1 MVKHIVLFQ
10 LKVELPAE
18 TRSKVAT
25 DFKGGIEKLPAVIPF
40 IRQIEVGFNINSD
53 ETWDICLNA
62 TFDTFDD
69 VRATAVW
76 LETLPLRTQLCR
88 LHSLMKKEKSRPI
101 L

>member
-25 DFKGGIEKLPAVIPF
+25 DFKVGIEKLPAVIPF

-53 ETWDICLNA
+53 ETWYICLNA
-62 TFDTFDD
+62 TFDTLDD
-69 VRATAVW
+69 VRAYAVHPSHTAVAGA
-76 LETLPLRTQLCR
+76 LKPYLSGRSCVDYTV
-88 LHSLMKKEKSRPI
+88 
-101 L
+101 